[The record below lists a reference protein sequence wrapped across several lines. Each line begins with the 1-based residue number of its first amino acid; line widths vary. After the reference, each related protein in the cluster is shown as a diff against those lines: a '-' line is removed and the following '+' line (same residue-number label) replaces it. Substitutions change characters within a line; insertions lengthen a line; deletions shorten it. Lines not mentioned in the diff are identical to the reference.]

1 MDNRVKNIH
10 SKIKNNL
17 QEKSML
23 QNKDKQVFEE
33 LYSIREKLVNN
44 EIEFRLLMEELE
56 KVEVENDSWQKI
68 LSEV

>member
-56 KVEVENDSWQKI
+56 KVEVENDN
-68 LSEV
+68 

>member
-56 KVEVENDSWQKI
+56 KVEVENDS
-68 LSEV
+68 